1 MQRFLDS
8 LGKVL
13 FRLRSFLPLPL
24 IYLVMRQSWDSH
36 VVAGPGGREVDEV
49 LNVLGVLTCAF
60 GAGIRFV
67 TVGLAPRG
75 TSSQSRV
82 MQAPSLTTEGTYS
95 VVRHPLYLG
104 NFFITLGLLLV
115 AHEPWAYA
123 VGLGYWALSHLLMA
137 RAEEQLL
144 IVRFGEPFLAWRG
157 QVPAWVPK
165 PSLWKRGAVSFQ
177 WKRAI
182 QREVNPLVAWG
193 LGATLLLL
201 WERFV
206 RGQLPGP
213 LGRQY
218 LTVAAVFLV
227 LLIANKVW
235 KKVSRA

>member
-8 LGKVL
+8 LGRFL
-13 FRLRSFLPLPL
+13 FRARSFLPLPL
-24 IYLVMRQSWDSH
+24 IYLVIRQSWDSH
-36 VVAGPGGREVDEV
+36 VVPGAGGHEVDEV
-49 LNVLGVLTCAF
+49 LNVVGVLTCAF
-60 GAGIRFV
+60 GAGMRFV
-67 TVGLAPRG
+67 TVGLAPHG

-104 NFFITLGLLLV
+104 NFFITLGLLLI
-115 AHEPWAYA
+115 AHEPWAYV

-144 IVRFGEPFLAWRG
+144 ITQFGDPFLAWRT
-157 QVPAWVPK
+157 QVPAWIPR
-165 PSLWKRGAVSFQ
+165 PSLWKRGAVPFQ

-193 LGATLLLL
+193 LGATLLML
-201 WERFV
+201 WERFA
-206 RGQLPGP
+206 RTQLPGT
-213 LGRQY
+213 LGKQY
-218 LTVAAVFLV
+218 LTVAAGFLV